1 MAGADWISGF
11 GAMASLMVASY
22 EQLVIDN
29 EIFSLIKKAGKGITV
44 NDDTLALNV
53 LSSAVK
59 GSMILAD
66 PHTIKHL
73 GGGEIFIPKLG
84 FDSVWNDWDK
94 AGRKDMQA
102 VARERVYEL
111 LKQDEVIPLPEELD
125 EEVNGILDAAAAE
138 LVK

>member
-1 MAGADWISGF
+1 MAGANWLSGF

-29 EIFSLIKKAGKGITV
+29 ETFGLIKKVAKGITV
-44 NDDTLALNV
+44 NDDTIGLDV
-53 LSSAVK
+53 LSSAIK
-59 GSMILAD
+59 GSMILAH

-73 GGGEIFIPKLG
+73 RGGELFIPDLG

-94 AGRKDMQA
+94 KGQKDLRS

-111 LKQDEVIPLPEELD
+111 LKKDEVVPLPDDLD
-125 EEVNGILDAAAAE
+125 QEVNGILDAAAAE